1 MLLRNS
7 SRSAAVI
14 GLDIISIHATLML
27 SFRLLMSRT
36 SFSRSLGMGIRNRN
50 RNRRP
55 PAIAIIKPAI
65 TVSLIWLLP
74 HRRAGLFAIN
84 EISARIVPFSD
95 A

>member
-50 RNRRP
+50 RRP

>member
-7 SRSAAVI
+7 SRSAAAI
-14 GLDIISIHATLML
+14 SLDIISIHATLML

-36 SFSRSLGMGIRNRN
+36 SFSRSLGMGI